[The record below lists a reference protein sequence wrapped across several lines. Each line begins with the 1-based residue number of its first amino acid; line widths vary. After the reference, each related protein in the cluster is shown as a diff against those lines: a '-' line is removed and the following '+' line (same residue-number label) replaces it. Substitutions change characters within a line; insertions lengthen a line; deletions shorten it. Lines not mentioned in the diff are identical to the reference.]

1 MTSAQRPV
9 LPGLPVRD
17 RLWWL
22 PRRGVG
28 NGLDAAGWA
37 PILDVD
43 GDRAGELLAL
53 LAEHGVAAFA
63 GPIAPGPGAATTA
76 RLWVGTERWSM
87 AEDLLMQRL
96 RASSSGGADPA
107 RPPRRRG
114 DRSNHRT
121 LPGTAGGVRK
131 ATPNRSSP

>member
-1 MTSAQRPV
+1 MTSAQRPAS
-9 LPGLPVRD
+9 PGLPVRD

-28 NGLDAAGWA
+28 NGLASAGWA

-43 GDRAGELLAL
+43 GDRVDELLAL

-63 GPIAPGPGAATTA
+63 GPVAPGPAPGTTA

-96 RASSSGGADPA
+96 REK
-107 RPPRRRG
+107 RG
-114 DRSNHRT
+114 PVIR
-121 LPGTAGGVRK
+121 VR
-131 ATPNRSSP
+131 